1 MGDGGALCPPLTA
14 RYRSCMNH
22 AEIQQRLA
30 MAGQAQRAG
39 RAAEAAQIYR
49 VILDRAGEQPVALNA
64 LGMGAMAAG
73 DTARAADFF
82 RRAIAADPNAPELW
96 MNLAKAH
103 RLAHDDA
110 AEEAA
115 LEGALAVDQRHFMAL
130 VRLAELLERIG
141 ANKRAADRWSGV
153 LAMAQAIEEKSP
165 ALEIMF
171 EHART
176 FVADQ
181 RAVFATAVDEALQR
195 VREGLTT
202 SQRRRFDAGV
212 DHTMGRRQIYTNQCA
227 GLHFPFLPADEFFD
241 RDHFPWLSILEAH
254 ADTIRSELEAL
265 LAADQPAILPY
276 VAMAPG
282 TPANKWSPLNNKLDW
297 GAFFLWR
304 NGQRNDAAC
313 ARCPRTAEVVES
325 LPMADIPGRAPTVV
339 FSLLQPGARLP
350 PHTGVTNVRTVI
362 HLPLIVPP
370 GCGFRVGGETREWR
384 ENQAWAFDDTIEH
397 EAWNDSNQLRAI
409 LIIDGWNPHIREEEK
424 ALIRAF
430 YVAADA
436 NGYDKTVLDV

>member
-1 MGDGGALCPPLTA
+1 
-14 RYRSCMNH
+14 MNQ
-22 AEIQQRLA
+22 AEIQQALA
-30 MAGQAQRAG
+30 MAGQAQRSG

-49 VILDRAGEQPVALNA
+49 VVLDRAGEHPLALNA
-64 LGMGAMAAG
+64 LGMQAMATGDMAG
-73 DTARAADFF
+73 AAGFF
-82 RRAIAADPNAPELW
+82 RRAIAADPHAPELW

-110 AEEAA
+110 GEEVA

-130 VRLAELLERIG
+130 VRLAELLERLG
-141 ANKRAADRWSGV
+141 ESKRAAERWSGV
-153 LAMAQAIEEKSP
+153 LAMAPAIEEPST
-165 ALEIMF
+165 ALLEMF
-171 EHART
+171 EHARD

-181 RAVFATAVDEALQR
+181 RAGFGAAVDE
-195 VREGLTT
+195 GLEAARAGL
-202 SQRRRFDAGV
+202 SAAERRRFDAGV
-212 DHTMGRRQIYTNQCA
+212 DHLLGRRQIYTNQCA

-241 RDHFPWLSILEAH
+241 RNHFPWLSILESH
-254 ADTIRSELEAL
+254 ADTIRSELAAL

-304 NGQRNDAAC
+304 NGQRNDAGC

-384 ENQAWAFDDTIEH
+384 ENEAWAFDDTIEH
-397 EAWNDSNQLRAI
+397 EAWNDSNRMRAI
-409 LIIDGWNPHIREEEK
+409 LIIDGWNPHLREEEK

-436 NGYDKTVLDV
+436 NGYDQSVMDV